1 MTRHRHRY
9 GDWVLHKPK
18 ELVDVSDK
26 DFISGLRMPPLW
38 YQSCDCG
45 YENWVRMNKK
55 PNASFK
61 FNEMWKTRG
70 LV

>member
-26 DFISGLRMPPLW
+26 DFISGLTMPPLW